1 MVFGYYGGIR
11 EDIERWRIY
20 FPTQKSMRFISNWK
34 SFRIQGD
41 HMLPK
46 YGEVLVVTKSM
57 KDVMLFHELGLPAIA
72 PVSETVFLTESHYRK
87 LKERFDKL
95 VVLFDND
102 YTGIKFLN
110 KVRKK
115 YDVIPL
121 WIPRGLP
128 KDISDYYKAFG
139 KEKTIE
145 LIDEARR
152 CIRKT

>member
-46 YGEVLVVTKSM
+46 SGEVIVVTKSM

-87 LKERFDKL
+87 LKERFDKAFYDL
-95 VVLFDND
+95 LEAGNSLMKVQKKLGEAEKLISKNKAKQEM
-102 YTGIKFLN
+102 IK
-110 KVRKK
+110 
-115 YDVIPL
+115 
-121 WIPRGLP
+121 
-128 KDISDYYKAFG
+128 
-139 KEKTIE
+139 E
-145 LIDEARR
+145 LIYD
-152 CIRKT
+152 